1 MKEIFN
7 KIAKK
12 LDKVTAKQKQK
23 KDKYYWKRKYYRLL
37 RDVNNERKINEQLS
51 TDLRIMYSNVKKYQ
65 RRIKEY
71 NQKNRE
77 RSNYEFWIK

>member
-12 LDKVTAKQKQK
+12 LDKVTAKKKQKTK

-37 RDVNNERKINEQLS
+37 RDVNNERKRNEQLS

-71 NQKNRE
+71 NQK
-77 RSNYEFWIK
+77 K